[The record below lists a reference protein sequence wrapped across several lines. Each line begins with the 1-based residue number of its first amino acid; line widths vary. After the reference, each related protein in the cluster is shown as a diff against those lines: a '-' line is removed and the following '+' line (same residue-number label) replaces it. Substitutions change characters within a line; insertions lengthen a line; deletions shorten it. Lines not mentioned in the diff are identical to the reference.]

1 MRGQS
6 IAAVALTAVL
16 GLAVGA
22 AARTLINSFTVIP
35 VVLQGRLSSQT
46 AHVGDQFRVRCMA
59 SDCGGFPQNT
69 RFTGVITEAVPRQGN
84 HPGKIKSQFVGAILP
99 DGTKMPIRAV
109 FSTPQGVKQA
119 VDKGH
124 KANSGAQTGGAAIGG
139 IAGAVL
145 GCGVVNALLGGAA
158 GYLAGSAA
166 KGRTTDYVAKPGAR
180 FHIMLTQPVALPQ

>member
-1 MRGQS
+1 
-6 IAAVALTAVL
+6 VALTAVL

-35 VVLQGRLSSQT
+35 VVLQSPLSSKT

-59 SDCGGFPQNT
+59 ADCGGFPQNT
-69 RFTGVITEAVPRQGN
+69 RFTGVITEAAPRQGN
-84 HPGKIKSQFVGAILP
+84 HPGKLKSQFVGAILP

-109 FSTPQGVKQA
+109 FSTAQGMKQA

-124 KANSGAQTGGAAIGG
+124 QAKSGTQVGGAAIGG

-145 GCGVVNALLGGAA
+145 GGGLTNTLLGGAA
-158 GYLAGSAA
+158 GYLAGTAA
-166 KGRTTDYVAKPGAR
+166 KGKTTDYVAKPGAK
-180 FHIMLTQPVALPQ
+180 FHIMLTQPAALPT